1 MKPLML
7 IPPAQAEA
15 LFDTLQGT
23 APEDAVPGDRFAPQ
37 PWLDDPW
44 LDEDTP
50 DGFILFPSDER
61 ALNAPASRSLHA
73 A

>member
-15 LFDTLQGT
+15 LY
-23 APEDAVPGDRFAPQ
+23 DAQEEGQAGDRFAPM
-37 PWLDDPW
+37 PWLDD
-44 LDEDTP
+44 DNQDDDARTKA
-50 DGFILFPSDER
+50 I
-61 ALNAPASRSLHA
+61 APKDNLGHSPLRRMQA

>member
-15 LFDTLQGT
+15 LYDAQPE
-23 APEDAVPGDRFAPQ
+23 APVGDRFAPM
-37 PWLDDPW
+37 PWLDDDAFE
-44 LDEDTP
+44 DEARSKTTAAV
-50 DGFILFPSDER
+50 SDAPER
-61 ALNAPASRSLHA
+61 RVGLRRRA

>member
-15 LFDTLQGT
+15 LYDAQEE
-23 APEDAVPGDRFAPQ
+23 APVTDRFAPLF
-37 PWLDDPW
+37 WLDDD
-44 LDEDTP
+44 LSEDDPRLRSPAKAT
-50 DGFILFPSDER
+50 DTQER
-61 ALNAPASRSLHA
+61 PRRWA